1 MSHHEI
7 HSIHY
12 YIIKYFY
19 LRKKFVYTYFFRQ
32 YLDIHPLG
40 KITSKSQAKRL
51 YSNTSFFSYVHQ
63 IYILVLHLNLLLC
76 ILLCWHFFRFQIFKN
91 WWNSPKCASD
101 SQERFLLYLIYILY
115 IRGIWIIFKIGIQV
129 FFHVKW
135 YLSLLDHYVIR
146 IDLVKM

>member
-40 KITSKSQAKRL
+40 KITSKSQAKCL

-76 ILLCWHFFRFQIFKN
+76 ILLCWHFFRFQILLMKFSKM
-91 WWNSPKCASD
+91 
-101 SQERFLLYLIYILY
+101 RFRFTRKISLISYIYFIYKRNLNY
-115 IRGIWIIFKIGIQV
+115 F
-129 FFHVKW
+129 
-135 YLSLLDHYVIR
+135 
-146 IDLVKM
+146 